1 MPPERES
8 LRSLIGGRWA
18 VSWQGYLLAW
28 PWAVLFIFS
37 TSPTVWD
44 SGTLA
49 ERISRGVLVG
59 TLTYIPVGIV
69 MWLASLSVFR
79 NCRTIPVP
87 IALVALIGGLAW
99 TTRSLSM
106 IGYLEIADLPS
117 DASPLLRLVAGFI
130 QGALAFVLTAWL
142 LAKLTAFHEQR
153 RRLLD
158 TLVQDEIENEQ
169 LHDRVQQ
176 LKSHVI
182 DQVRRSVDER
192 AQSIATESWSRTP
205 TLEDVEMLSN
215 VTKQIS
221 KQLARDLWVDTA
233 KSAKVNPLTVVRS
246 TVVNRPF
253 TYWALLPGLFLGILA
268 LPIYWSLQYAMITV
282 SAVTLFAF
290 VISLIA
296 NFACPRSRP
305 SWAFVIYI
313 ASILLLL
320 SSAFLMNIMIE
331 FFELN
336 PTGGGG
342 LLWAVAVNFG
352 IFFPLVGAGA
362 HIGRA
367 QQDVLVQLR
376 RSISQAEI
384 ERHALNLEE
393 AQLRRDLAVSLHGG
407 LQADLT
413 ATTLRTQQAIDVG
426 DADAARRA
434 LSDARTLIKQGWEL
448 PELTDTDLRNTTHA
462 VVTAWEG
469 FADITLTIDVNH
481 EPDSRRVNQVKEV
494 LLEGIGNAV
503 RHGRAKN
510 ITINIDDLEG
520 DFRIVIT
527 DDGTG
532 VTGSR
537 IGLGSAM
544 FNDIAPNTW
553 SLTPTSTGGSTLTV
567 ALPTTEKI

>member
-1 MPPERES
+1 
-8 LRSLIGGRWA
+8 
-18 VSWQGYLLAW
+18 
-28 PWAVLFIFS
+28 
-37 TSPTVWD
+37 
-44 SGTLA
+44 
-49 ERISRGVLVG
+49 
-59 TLTYIPVGIV
+59 
-69 MWLASLSVFR
+69 
-79 NCRTIPVP
+79 
-87 IALVALIGGLAW
+87 
-99 TTRSLSM
+99 
-106 IGYLEIADLPS
+106 
-117 DASPLLRLVAGFI
+117 
-130 QGALAFVLTAWL
+130 
-142 LAKLTAFHEQR
+142 
-153 RRLLD
+153 
-158 TLVQDEIENEQ
+158 
-169 LHDRVQQ
+169 
-176 LKSHVI
+176 
-182 DQVRRSVDER
+182 
-192 AQSIATESWSRTP
+192 
-205 TLEDVEMLSN
+205 
-215 VTKQIS
+215 
-221 KQLARDLWVDTA
+221 
-233 KSAKVNPLTVVRS
+233 
-246 TVVNRPF
+246 
-253 TYWALLPGLFLGILA
+253 
-268 LPIYWSLQYAMITV
+268 
-282 SAVTLFAF
+282 
-290 VISLIA
+290 
-296 NFACPRSRP
+296 
-305 SWAFVIYI
+305 
-313 ASILLLL
+313 
-320 SSAFLMNIMIE
+320 MNIMIE